1 MRTATL
7 AILGAPFACWA
18 LYGCLAVLGVDGTP
32 ALVVSIVW
40 GVAWL
45 AVAHLGRRSWLARR
59 RRTEHGRGMPGG
71 RGVWTGA
78 VLSTFFMP
86 IPIVLLSVLVEWL
99 HIASASMILPLF
111 TMLAM
116 PVPSALWWIAL
127 WPTTEEAQETL
138 RPIGWRQ
145 RTPHASSV
153 VIPPRGG
160 SLRGE

>member
-18 LYGCLAVLGVDGTP
+18 LYACLEIMGIGGTL
-32 ALVVSIVW
+32 ALAVSIVW
-40 GVAWL
+40 GTVWL
-45 AVAHLGRRSWLARR
+45 AIAHVGRSHWLTRR
-59 RRTEHGRGMPGG
+59 RRTDLGQGMPGG

-78 VLSTFFMP
+78 VLGTFFLP
-86 IPIVLLSVLVEWL
+86 IPIALLSVLVEWL
-99 HIASASMILPLF
+99 HIASASMMLPLF
-111 TMLAM
+111 TMLAV

-127 WPTTEEAQETL
+127 WPNMEQPQETL

-145 RTPHASSV
+145 RTPHAPSG

-160 SLRGE
+160 AWREE